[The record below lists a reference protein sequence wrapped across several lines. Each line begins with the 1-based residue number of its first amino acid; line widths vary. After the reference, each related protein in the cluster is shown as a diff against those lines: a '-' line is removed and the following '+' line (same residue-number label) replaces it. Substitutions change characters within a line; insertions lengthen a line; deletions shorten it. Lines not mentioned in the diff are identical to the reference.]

1 MISIDDNDPRP
12 PFEQIREQL
21 TDQILSG
28 GLAAHH
34 RLPSVRQLAGDLRIA
49 AGTVARAY
57 SELEA
62 DGLLESSRTGTRVR
76 EVESIATTQREA
88 ARAYIVAVEAR
99 SLEEAVRVLRVEW
112 GSRPS

>member
-1 MISIDDNDPRP
+1 MITIADADARP

-21 TDQILSG
+21 TDQIRSG
-28 GLAAHH
+28 ALVAGH

-62 DGLLESSRTGTRVR
+62 DGLLESSKAGTRVR
-76 EVESIATTQREA
+76 QVAELPAEVRAA
-88 ARAYIVAVEAR
+88 ARTYIAALGALSLDEAIR
-99 SLEEAVRVLRVEW
+99 AVRVEW
-112 GSRPS
+112 SSLP